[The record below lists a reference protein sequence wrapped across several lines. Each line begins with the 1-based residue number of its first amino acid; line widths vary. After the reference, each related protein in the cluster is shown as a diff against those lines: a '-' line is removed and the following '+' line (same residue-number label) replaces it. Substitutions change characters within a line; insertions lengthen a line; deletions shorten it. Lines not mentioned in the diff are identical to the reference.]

1 METFSNA
8 VLIGVQTGFHK
19 TYTESLKK
27 VLIPAYEKSSEE
39 MFKQIQEV
47 FLQGTKSCKY
57 KKKKQRNSLSYFFTY
72 IYVSNKII
80 YFRCKAI

>member
-1 METFSNA
+1 METFGNA
-8 VLIGVQTGFHK
+8 ILIGVQTAFHK

-27 VLIPAYEKSSEE
+27 ILIPAYEKSSEE

-57 KKKKQRNSLSYFFTY
+57 FEKVILFM
-72 IYVSNKII
+72 
-80 YFRCKAI
+80 